1 MTPTGPLRRL
11 SGTEAACAWRHVL
24 TGGQTQT
31 ATRLTVAAVFSPA
44 YVERAVGQWAR
55 GFRALSL
62 RIVEEDGS
70 LWFHEVPGLDTD
82 QFHQE
87 TYPAAPPLPAQAYGY
102 GYGHDGAARAGTA
115 RSGDVL
121 RTGGP
126 LWRLE
131 VGHDPAAAATHLLL
145 TCHPAL
151 CDGPSTARL
160 LRALLDTLLGPGPS
174 GRRDPVHRQD
184 PAPDADEL
192 TYRPPPPPNPEPHPE
207 PHPHPHPQ
215 PGPRTPLAQATG
227 PGTPGAVPAPGSAGA
242 VVPGVSGTTAPVT
255 LTARQTARLTAWCRR
270 HRITT
275 EQFFAAALA
284 DSCARAA
291 GQEEVALLTAVSL
304 RQRYAEQVR
313 VPEVG
318 CFVRLVPAS
327 VRAGDGGTLADRAR
341 AYGLALRVADA
352 AWRPTRQDHARIRR
366 AVEDE
371 TAFAGGGLGFRFA
384 QEGCADTALG
394 HHAALVTRYTTTP
407 YTAATTSHAAGATP
421 CTAAIAPE
429 AAGISHPAAITP
441 NAAAVPPYAAAA
453 TAFGTVHAPRPY
465 GTRHGRAAYETAY
478 DPSYK
483 AEFGVSSGAAAQGTA
498 PRQLG
503 FLHLSRFRGAL
514 TLSLGMPNPA
524 ESTGPSAGAGVASGG
539 LTAPRIAAELTAR
552 ALDPVT

>member
-11 SGTEAACAWRHVL
+11 SGTEAACAWRHAL
-24 TGGQTQT
+24 TGGRTQAT
-31 ATRLTVAAVFSPA
+31 TRLTVAAVFSPA
-44 YVERAVGQWAR
+44 YVERAVAQWAR

-62 RIVEEDGS
+62 RIVEEGGS
-70 LWFHEVPGLDTD
+70 LWFHEVPGLGTD

-87 TYPAAPPLPAQAYGY
+87 TYPAVAPLPGHGY
-102 GYGHDGAARAGTA
+102 GRDGAAKTGTA
-115 RSGDVL
+115 RAGDIL
-121 RTGGP
+121 GTGGP

-160 LRALLDTLLGPGPS
+160 LRALLDALLGPGPT
-174 GRRDPVHRQD
+174 GRGDLSHRQD
-184 PAPDADEL
+184 PAPYADEL
-192 TYRPPPPPNPEPHPE
+192 TYRPPPLPNPEPHP
-207 PHPHPHPQ
+207 Q
-215 PGPRTPLAQATG
+215 PGARTRLAHATG
-227 PGTPGAVPAPGSAGA
+227 HRTAGAAPAPGPAGA
-242 VVPGVSGTTAPVT
+242 VVVPRAPGTTAPVT

-270 HRITT
+270 HGITT

-304 RQRYAEQVR
+304 RQRYAEQAR

-318 CFVRLVPAS
+318 CFVRLVPAT
-327 VRAGDGGTLADRAR
+327 VRAGDGGTLADRAH

-371 TAFAGGGLGFRFA
+371 TAFAGGGLGFRIA

-407 YTAATTSHAAGATP
+407 YTAATIPDAADISHA
-421 CTAAIAPE
+421 
-429 AAGISHPAAITP
+429 AAITP
-441 NAAAVPPYAAAA
+441 YAAVTTRYAAAA
-453 TAFGTVHAPRPY
+453 TAYGTVHVPRPY
-465 GTRHGRAAYETAY
+465 GTSHGRAAYESAY
-478 DPSYK
+478 EPSYK
-483 AEFGVSSGAAAQGTA
+483 AEFGVSGGAAAQGTA

-503 FLHLSRFRGAL
+503 FLHLSRFKGAL
-514 TLSLGMPNPA
+514 TLSLGMPNSEETTDPLA
-524 ESTGPSAGAGVASGG
+524 EAGVASGR
-539 LTAPRIAAELTAR
+539 LTAPRIAAELIAR
-552 ALDPVT
+552 ALDPVV